1 MDLDRV
7 ERFWENNQDEI
18 IGTIVSIVFIIVLL
32 WIVQMV
38 VRRLVGRALHTI
50 VSRAESK
57 RVRDAAA
64 IKRRADTTAATVSWV
79 LEIFLI
85 FVGAAFILAELGV
98 NVTALVAGLGIVGIG
113 LGMGAQTLVKD
124 VINGIFILI
133 EDQYGVGDVVE
144 IAGVSGVVT
153 EINPRRTVLRDL
165 SGNVHIIP
173 NSAIVVATNMTADF
187 SRINL
192 DVGVAYEEDINH
204 VIAVTNEV
212 CEELAR
218 DKSEDIITV
227 PSVLRV
233 NDLGDS
239 SVIVKVTGD
248 VRIGTQWALMGELRR
263 RLKVRF
269 DEEGIEI
276 PYPQRATVTKV
287 REPEIKPVRKLQLQA
302 RADSEEGSNEG
313 ADKSSSS
320 HSKEE
325 LEKP

>member
-1 MDLDRV
+1 MDLSRL
-7 ERFWENNQDEI
+7 ETFWENNQDEI
-18 IGTIVSIVFIIVLL
+18 IGTILSIVVIIAFLA
-32 WIVQMV
+32 IVQFV
-38 VRRLVGRALHTI
+38 VRRLVSKALHTI

-64 IKRRADTTAATVSWV
+64 VKRRADTTASTVSWV

-85 FVGAAFILAELGV
+85 FIGAAFILAELGI

-124 VINGIFILI
+124 VINGLFILV
-133 EDQYGVGDVVE
+133 EDQFGVGDVVE
-144 IAGVSGVVT
+144 IAGVSGVVV

-165 SGNVHIIP
+165 SGNVHTIP
-173 NSAIVVATNMTADF
+173 NSAIVVATNMTQDF

-204 VIAVTNEV
+204 VIEVTNEV
-212 CEELAR
+212 CAELA
-218 DKSEDIITV
+218 KEKPEDVLTV
-227 PSVLRV
+227 PAVLRV

-239 SVIVKVTGD
+239 AVVVKIMGD

-276 PYPQRATVTKV
+276 PYPQQATTSKD
-287 REPEIKPVRKLQLQA
+287 RDPEIKPIRKMQPLLKENAGDEDDGQ
-302 RADSEEGSNEG
+302 EEG
-313 ADKSSSS
+313 AD
-320 HSKEE
+320 SKDE
-325 LEKP
+325 

>member
-1 MDLDRV
+1 MDLSRL
-7 ERFWENNQDEI
+7 ETFWENNQDEI
-18 IGTIVSIVFIIVLL
+18 VSTILSIVLIIALL
-32 WIVQMV
+32 VIVQIV
-38 VRRLVGRALHTI
+38 VRRLVSKALHTI

-64 IKRRADTTAATVSWV
+64 VKRRADTTASTVSWV

-85 FVGAAFILAELGV
+85 FIGAAFILAELGI

-124 VINGIFILI
+124 VINGLFILV

-165 SGNVHIIP
+165 SGNVHIVP

-204 VIAVTNEV
+204 VIEVTNEV
-212 CEELAR
+212 CAELAK
-218 DKSEDIITV
+218 DKPEDILTV

-239 SVIVKVTGD
+239 AVVVKIMGD

-263 RLKVRF
+263 RLKVRY

-276 PYPQRATVTKV
+276 PYPQQATTSKD
-287 REPEIKPVRKLQLQA
+287 RPPEIKPVRKMQPLLKENAGDEDDTQEED
-302 RADSEEGSNEG
+302 ADSKDE
-313 ADKSSSS
+313 
-320 HSKEE
+320 
-325 LEKP
+325 

>member
-1 MDLDRV
+1 MDLDRL

-18 IGTIVSIVFIIVLL
+18 VGTILSIVLIITLL
-32 WIVQMV
+32 VIVQMI
-38 VRRLVGRALHTI
+38 VRRIVGRALHTI

-64 IKRRADTTAATVSWV
+64 IKRRADTTASTVSWV

-85 FVGAAFILAELGV
+85 FIGAAFILAELGI

-124 VINGIFILI
+124 VINGLFILI

-165 SGNVHIIP
+165 SGNVHVIP

-212 CEELAR
+212 CEELAK
-218 DKSEDIITV
+218 DNPDDIITV
-227 PSVLRV
+227 PTVLRV
-233 NDLGDS
+233 NDLGDNA
-239 SVIVKVTGD
+239 VVLKVTGD

-263 RLKVRF
+263 RLKVRY

-276 PYPQRATVTKV
+276 PYPQQATISKERA
-287 REPEIKPVRKLQLQA
+287 PEIKPVRKL
-302 RADSEEGSNEG
+302 RAGHPEEPADEEG
-313 ADKSSSS
+313 AP
-320 HSKEE
+320 SKVDEA
-325 LEKP
+325 PGNS